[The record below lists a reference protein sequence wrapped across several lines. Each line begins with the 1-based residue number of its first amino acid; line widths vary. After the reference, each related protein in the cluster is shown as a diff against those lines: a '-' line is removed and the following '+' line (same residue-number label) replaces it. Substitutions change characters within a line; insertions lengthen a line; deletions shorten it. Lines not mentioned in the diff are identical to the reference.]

1 MNEPK
6 FIKQYKR
13 KVKGLIPYNYPDR
26 KKILGSI
33 TEMLSEYMD
42 EFPEAKYEDLI
53 NTHGTPEK
61 LAAAILGSLDDDSVL
76 NMHKKQKKKYIYT
89 TAIVL
94 ASVVCIVAAA
104 MLHNK
109 NAAINK
115 AANAGTNS
123 GIYIER
129 KRTITRYVS
138 SDKSYEITEN
148 EDVHEKLPQTIP
160 EKITAQ
166 ADLLYKL
173 LYY

>member
-1 MNEPK
+1 MHTGGNFMNEPK
-6 FIKQYKR
+6 FIMQYKR

-104 MLHNK
+104 
-109 NAAINK
+109 INK